1 MKLNIKNNFEDN
13 SENKNDFEK
22 SIEMIEIEKFD
33 DFLANKNEQVY
44 SLDDLVFLFEKRG
57 KSGTM
62 INEQIPHKFI
72 SKFQFKD
79 GLYFL
84 YLNTLKE
91 VRRSNRIG
99 LYDEKN
105 KKLYIHANVET
116 MIYEFDIQKSC
127 HYEKTFEELVEEITN
142 KVYKLLKNYIN
153 KNKDRLKKR
162 TIQRYKD
169 IMCDPKNENKPY
181 RLRIEK
187 DILQTYILNEKEY
200 LQSDNYI
207 REINNVEKFLEK
219 YYIKIDL
226 ILLYLLHKEDFIKEI
241 LGEYLETFV
250 VYNEY
255 TGNKITNA
263 ERIGLEIWINEYK
276 LNKIESIEKNIEN
289 LKSIKTDKNKE
300 DEYRRLKR
308 QHDIVC
314 SLKDAKG
321 ENVTITLVYKGK
333 EVKFKYPKRQMMA
346 RNNTTDNK
354 APLRPFLELLI
365 EDDDFGNI
373 RKEVIKLNMKDKD
386 CDNYMDYITKI
397 AYGRKVLY
405 STLQKI
411 KNNK

>member
-1 MKLNIKNNFEDN
+1 MKLNIEDNFEN
-13 SENKNDFEK
+13 
-22 SIEMIEIEKFD
+22 SIESIESIKKFD
-33 DFLANKNEQVY
+33 EFLENKNEQVY
-44 SLDDLVFLFEKRG
+44 PLDDLSFVIETNS
-57 KSGTM
+57 KSKKM
-62 INEQIPHKFI
+62 IKEQVPHKFI

-127 HYEKTFEELVEEITN
+127 YYEKTFEELVEEITN

-219 YYIKIDL
+219 YYINIDL
-226 ILLYLLHKEDFIKEI
+226 ILLYLLYKEDFTKKL
-241 LGEYLETFV
+241 LGDYLQTFV

-308 QHDIVC
+308 QHDIVY

-373 RKEVIKLNMKDKD
+373 RKEVIKLNMKDED

-397 AYGRKVLY
+397 TYGRKVLY

>member
-1 MKLNIKNNFEDN
+1 MKLNIKNDFE
-13 SENKNDFEK
+13 EIDFEK
-22 SIEMIEIEKFD
+22 SVENIEIKKFD
-33 DFLANKNEQVY
+33 EFLENKNKQVY
-44 SLDDLVFLFEKRG
+44 SLDDLVFLFKKRG
-57 KSGTM
+57 ESGVM
-62 INEQIPHKFI
+62 IDEQIPHKFI

-105 KKLYIHANVET
+105 KKLYIHDNVET

-127 HYEKTFEELVEEITN
+127 YYEKTFEELVEEITN

-289 LKSIKTDKNKE
+289 LKSSKTDKNKE
-300 DEYRRLKR
+300 DEYKRLKR

-373 RKEVIKLNMKDKD
+373 RKEVIKLNIKDKD

-397 AYGRKVLY
+397 TYGRKVLY
-405 STLQKI
+405 SSLQKI